1 MFVLYTG
8 DVLWRFTL
16 LSWSGM
22 AALVAFWVTSN
33 RSVVLGL
40 TERDAIVVV
49 DDSDDAATEVDEA
62 EHRDRVEESDV
73 DPAG

>member
-1 MFVLYTG
+1 M
-8 DVLWRFTL
+8 

-40 TERDAIVVV
+40 TERDDIVVV